1 MPALEYLSLNG
12 NNLQGAIPPELD
24 NLLTSLVTLF
34 PLDAWAGHGG
44 RPGRAGVGHGGR
56 PGRADA
62 EHGMAASSRTGMATR
77 TGMAGA
83 GHSGLLQ
90 VEQDG
95 YGGRGLVQVEH
106 DGHGRH
112 GRARQD
118 RGERRE

>member
-12 NNLQGAIPPELD
+12 NNLQGVIPPELG

-34 PLDAWAGHGG
+34 PLDA
-44 RPGRAGVGHGGR
+44 RAGHGGR

-62 EHGMAASSRTGMATR
+62 ERGMAASSRTGMAGVGAWR
-77 TGMAGA
+77 PPPGRAGRA
-83 GHSGLLQ
+83 WRARGHGGLLQ

-95 YGGRGLVQVEH
+95 HGGHGLVQVEH
-106 DGHGRH
+106 DGHGIH
-112 GRARQD
+112 GGARQD